1 MSARHR
7 TARRPIQD
15 ISGGNT
21 IDFSVNEPMA
31 QMIQDESGSHFKK
44 PWHRLERGR
53 RLNRLRAFTESMGA
67 QRGLKAQEQANLLA
81 LLMKSLDKKILN
93 SKTAVLYDPE
103 KEEITEIK
111 PLVMHQ
117 SSTGEVLFQILDKT
131 RAVTFR
137 KRAPAATED
146 TAAAA
151 AATVTTV

>member
-1 MSARHR
+1 MSGRHR
-7 TARRPIQD
+7 TTAKRPAQD
-15 ISGGNT
+15 VSGST

-53 RLNRLRAFTESMGA
+53 RLNRLRAFTESLAA

-93 SKTAVLYDPE
+93 SKTAVIYDPE

-117 SSTGEVLFQILDKT
+117 SATGEILFQILDKS

-137 KRAPAATED
+137 KRAPTVVEEPLQTQTQTE
-146 TAAAA
+146 
-151 AATVTTV
+151 TV